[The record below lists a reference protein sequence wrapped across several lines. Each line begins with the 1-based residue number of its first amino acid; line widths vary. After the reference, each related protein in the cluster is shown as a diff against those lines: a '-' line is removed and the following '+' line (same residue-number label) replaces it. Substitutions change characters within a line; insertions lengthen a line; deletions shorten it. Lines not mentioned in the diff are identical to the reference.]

1 MAGEGQEDV
10 VEVGGVQAE
19 RPHVALVQPGEQG
32 TGGAEAAV
40 DRDPHGVALPGRAL
54 VGELGGAGGLL
65 AGEVDAQVTAGH
77 ALLELGRGALGDE
90 LPAVPR
96 GDLLQAV
103 TSALATRQVMAV
115 DLRLDTALDRLREA
129 LAAEEIT
136 AMRERIDEIDQAI
149 IDLWLER
156 ARISQAVGKTRMASG
171 GTRLVLSREREIVER
186 FREALGPDG
195 TQIALMILRA
205 GRGPL

>member
-1 MAGEGQEDV
+1 MTADVADQPTGAGE
-10 VEVGGVQAE
+10 
-19 RPHVALVQPGEQG
+19 
-32 TGGAEAAV
+32 T
-40 DRDPHGVALPGRAL
+40 
-54 VGELGGAGGLL
+54 
-65 AGEVDAQVTAGH
+65 
-77 ALLELGRGALGDE
+77 
-90 LPAVPR
+90 
-96 GDLLQAV
+96 
-103 TSALATRQVMAV
+103 
-115 DLRLDTALDRLREA
+115 
-129 LAAEEIT
+129 LAAEEII